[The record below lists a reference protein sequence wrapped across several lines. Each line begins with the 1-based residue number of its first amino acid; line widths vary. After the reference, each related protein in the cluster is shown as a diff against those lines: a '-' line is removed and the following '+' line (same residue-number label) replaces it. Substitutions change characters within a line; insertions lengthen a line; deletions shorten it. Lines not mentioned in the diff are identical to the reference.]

1 MKTTFIKPNEVKR
14 NWWIIDATDKTLGRI
29 SVIIARL
36 LMGKHKVD
44 YTPYADCGDYVIVI
58 NAEKIKLSSDKAEKK
73 KYYHYS
79 GYPGG
84 LKETTFNQLIRKH
97 PDEPIKD
104 AVKGMIPKNKLR
116 YRMMKRLKVYS
127 GEEHPHNSQN
137 PLPYKEEE
145 WVV

>member
-14 NWWIIDATDKTLGRI
+14 TWWIIDATDKTLGRV

-58 NAEKIKLSSDKAEKK
+58 NAEKIKLSSDKAENK
-73 KYYHYS
+73 KYYRYS

-84 LKETTFNQLIRKH
+84 LKETTFNQLIKKH
-97 PDEPIKD
+97 PDQPIRE
-104 AVKGMIPKNKLR
+104 AVKGMLPKNKLK
-116 YRMMKRLKVYS
+116 YRMMKRLKVYP

-145 WVV
+145 

>member
-58 NAEKIKLSSDKAEKK
+58 NAEKL
-73 KYYHYS
+73 
-79 GYPGG
+79 
-84 LKETTFNQLIRKH
+84 
-97 PDEPIKD
+97 
-104 AVKGMIPKNKLR
+104 
-116 YRMMKRLKVYS
+116 
-127 GEEHPHNSQN
+127 NSQAIRQRIKN
-137 PLPYKEEE
+137 IIAIQ
-145 WVV
+145 VIQVD

>member
-14 NWWIIDATDKTLGRI
+14 TWWIIDATDKTLGRV

-58 NAEKIKLSSDKAEKK
+58 NAEKIKLSSDKAENK
-73 KYYHYS
+73 KYYRYS

-84 LKETTFNQLIRKH
+84 LKETTFNQLIKKH
-97 PDEPIKD
+97 PDQPIRE
-104 AVKGMIPKNKLR
+104 AVKGMLPKNKLK
-116 YRMMKRLKVYS
+116 YRMMKRLKVYP
-127 GEEHPHNSQN
+127 GGEHPHNSQN

-145 WVV
+145 

>member
-14 NWWIIDATDKTLGRI
+14 TWWIIDATDKTLGRV

-58 NAEKIKLSSDKAEKK
+58 NAEKIKLSSDKAENK

-84 LKETTFNQLIRKH
+84 LKETTFNQLIKKH
-97 PDEPIKD
+97 PDQPIRE
-104 AVKGMIPKNKLR
+104 AVKGMLPKNKLK
-116 YRMMKRLKVYS
+116 YRMMRRLKVYP

-145 WVV
+145 

>member
-14 NWWIIDATDKTLGRI
+14 TWWIIDATDKTLGRV

-58 NAEKIKLSSDKAEKK
+58 NAEKIKLSSDKAENK

-84 LKETTFNQLIRKH
+84 LKETTFNQLIKKH
-97 PDEPIKD
+97 PDQPIRE
-104 AVKGMIPKNKLR
+104 AVKGMLPKNKLK
-116 YRMMKRLKVYS
+116 YRMMKRLKVYP

-145 WVV
+145 

>member
-14 NWWIIDATDKTLGRI
+14 TWWIIDATDKTLGRV

-58 NAEKIKLSSDKAEKK
+58 NAEKIKLSSDKAENK

-79 GYPGG
+79 GYPM
-84 LKETTFNQLIRKH
+84 
-97 PDEPIKD
+97 D
-104 AVKGMIPKNKLR
+104 
-116 YRMMKRLKVYS
+116 
-127 GEEHPHNSQN
+127 
-137 PLPYKEEE
+137 
-145 WVV
+145 

>member
-1 MKTTFIKPNEVKR
+1 MKTTFIKPTEVKR
-14 NWWIIDATDKTLGRI
+14 NWWIIDATDKTLGRL
-29 SVIIARL
+29 SEIIARL

-58 NAEKIKLSSDKAEKK
+58 NAEKIKLSSNKVETK
-73 KYYHYS
+73 KYYHYT

-84 LKETTFNQLIRKH
+84 LKEYNFNQLIKIH
-97 PDEPIKD
+97 PEKPIKD
-104 AVKGMIPKNKLR
+104 AVKGMLSKNRLK
-116 YRMMKRLKVYS
+116 YKMMKRLKVYA

-145 WVV
+145 

>member
-14 NWWIIDATDKTLGRI
+14 TWWIIDATDKTLGRV

-58 NAEKIKLSSDKAEKK
+58 NAEKIKLSSDKAENK
-73 KYYHYS
+73 KYYRYS

-84 LKETTFNQLIRKH
+84 LKEATFNQLIKKH
-97 PDEPIKD
+97 PDQPIRE
-104 AVKGMIPKNKLR
+104 AVKGMLPKNKLK
-116 YRMMKRLKVYS
+116 YRMMKRLKVYP

-145 WVV
+145 